1 MKKIFIILTFIL
13 FSSILVS
20 CSIDGRESR
29 RIYIKDF
36 LVDLKKP
43 QDEILEDKTNNRD
56 LYTKIGKLNSNNS
69 DLNDEDISDTET
81 KMVIKADTFVGK
93 NEDVLVKIELYNS
106 KNYVI
111 NSIKIND
118 VFYNKDNFLDNSTF
132 EVIYLNINSG
142 NIAGIVELILEEVT
156 YINEYKET
164 REAKFPEDEA
174 TASKKSKIILAVD
187 FYNLPEAKI
196 SKQIV
201 TPSVIK
207 FDLLIT
213 DELKVIDGPI
223 VLKVYNEDQREIYN
237 TDLKVGVNN
246 IEVTNLLNFNEYRF
260 EVTTIFYE
268 YIGVT
273 VETQVLL
280 DVLIETSNLLNIDI
294 ITDGTTVTWD
304 AEFSDDT
311 FGYIYK
317 IELYKNRV
325 LVEDFEDLTK
335 NTIENLELDTNYTL
349 LFTYKIDPNNS
360 GVLVE
365 YYAYK
370 NFTITE

>member
-294 ITDGTTVTWD
+294 ITDGTTVTWY

>member
-273 VETQVLL
+273 VEIQVLL

>member
-56 LYTKIGKLNSNNS
+56 LYTKIGKLNSNKS

-213 DELKVIDGPI
+213 DELKVIAGPI

-273 VETQVLL
+273 VEIQVLL